1 MGTLR
6 GDTMWGQSGETEA
19 QRHSVGTTWG
29 QGWTGETEAGG
40 HSVGTLR
47 DNMGTLKERD
57 TEADMGT
64 QRGDNM
70 GKVRHRDGGTEGW
83 GHSKGT
89 QKDDVGTEREGDTMW
104 GHRGTIWG
112 HGGTIWGH

>member
-1 MGTLR
+1 M
-6 GDTMWGQSGETEA
+6 
-19 QRHSVGTTWG
+19 
-29 QGWTGETEAGG
+29 
-40 HSVGTLR
+40 GTLR

-70 GKVRHRDGGTEGW
+70 GKVRHRDGGTEGR

-89 QKDDVGTEREGDTMW
+89 QKDDLGTPREGDTMW
-104 GHRGTIWG
+104 GH
-112 HGGTIWGH
+112 